1 MEENG
6 ISLRDS
12 ESDTHPSAR
21 TIGIDFER
29 RFDKRNPEY
38 LVGQGAAGSGT
49 TMPLPNVDIPPEK
62 HLILCKLPARLNK
75 T

>member
-6 ISLRDS
+6 ISLRDL
-12 ESDTHPSAR
+12 ESDRHLSVR

-29 RFDKRNPEY
+29 WFDKRNPEY
-38 LVGQGAAGSGT
+38 LVEQGAADSRA

-62 HLILCKLPARLNK
+62 HLTLCKFPARLNR

>member
-6 ISLRDS
+6 ISLRDL
-12 ESDTHPSAR
+12 ESDRYLFAR

-29 RFDKRNPEY
+29 QSDKRNSEY
-38 LVGQGAAGSGT
+38 LVEQGAADSRA

>member
-12 ESDTHPSAR
+12 EPDTHPSDR

-29 RFDKRNPEY
+29 QFDKRNSEH
-38 LVGQGAAGSGT
+38 LVGQGAADLGT
-49 TMPLPNVDIPPEK
+49 TMSLPNVDIPPEK
-62 HLILCKLPARLNK
+62 HLTSRRFLARLNR

>member
-12 ESDTHPSAR
+12 EPDTHLSDR
-21 TIGIDFER
+21 TIGIGFER
-29 RFDKRNPEY
+29 QFDKRNSEH

-49 TMPLPNVDIPPEK
+49 TMSLPNVDIPPEK
-62 HLILCKLPARLNK
+62 HLILCKFPARLNK

>member
-6 ISLRDS
+6 ISLRDL
-12 ESDTHPSAR
+12 ESDRHLSVR